1 MSWKSDAN
9 KIYEARVIQDGL
21 DRLAQRVDTKNIPFS
36 GEELHTLA
44 KRSREAMRSEKK
56 KDRLNRYKVHLA
68 ARYGEACVREI
79 SAALETINNEIGYE
93 EK

>member
-9 KIYEARVIQDGL
+9 KIYEARVIQDSL
-21 DRLAQRVDTKNIPFS
+21 DRLAQRVDTKSIPFS
-36 GEELHTLA
+36 AEELHTLA
-44 KRSREAMRSEKK
+44 KRSRAAMWSEKK

-68 ARYGEACVREI
+68 ARYGEECVREI
-79 SAALETINNEIGYE
+79 SAALETINNEIAWE